1 MPQSA
6 MPARA
11 FAFDGPVPLV
21 ARFDAGRA
29 TSDGGLPWVAEADR
43 QLGVCAALAACVPE
57 WRGPRVRHRRA
68 DLVRQRVL
76 QIACGYPDQND
87 ADALRADP
95 LLKHACGRL
104 PESGPD
110 LASQPTLSRL
120 ENAVDRHAVERLAGA
135 LVDLYVRARGRGGAP
150 GRVVLDVD
158 GTDDPAH
165 GQQEGV
171 GYHGY
176 YRQYMYFPLLV
187 FDGETDHLIAAVLR
201 PGRVGG
207 ARFVVLVVRRLVA
220 RLRAAW
226 PGVAIE
232 VRADCGCASPRLYEW
247 CERNGVAYTL
257 GLATNPVLARAA
269 APQLAEAQQR
279 SAAQNGAKVRLVGE
293 TAYQAESWSRARRVV
308 FKTEVLAKGP
318 NTRFVLTTRADDAP
332 AAVYDRYIARG
343 EPENWVKDV
352 KNALQ
357 ADRLSDHRFWAN
369 AFRLLL
375 HAAAYWLLDTVRRW
389 LRRRGAARL
398 QLDTLRLRLVK
409 VGGVVHEFADRVR
422 VHLAS
427 HHPGEPLWH
436 LLDSRPNPLV
446 NNPG

>member
-6 MPARA
+6 TLHRS
-11 FAFDGPVPLV
+11 FAFTGPRTLV

-29 TSDGGLPWVAEADR
+29 TSDGGLPWVAEAER

-57 WRGPRVRHRRA
+57 WRGGRVRHSRE

-76 QIACGYPDQND
+76 QIACGYPDQDD
-87 ADALRADP
+87 ADTLRGDP

-120 ENAVDRHAVERLAGA
+120 ENAVDRRAVEALAAA
-135 LVDLYVRARGRGGAP
+135 LVELYVRARGRGGAP
-150 GRVVLDVD
+150 TRILLDVD

-187 FDGETDHLIAAVLR
+187 FDGETDHLVAAVLR

-207 ARFVVLVVRRLVA
+207 ARFVVLVLRRIVA

-226 PGVAIE
+226 PGVAVE
-232 VRADCGCASPRLYEW
+232 VRADCGCASPRLYAW
-247 CERNGVAYTL
+247 CEANGVDYLL

-269 APQLAEAQQR
+269 APQLAQAQAQ
-279 SAAQNGAKVRLVGE
+279 SAAQGGAKVRLVGE
-293 TAYQAESWSRARRVV
+293 TSYAAETWPHARRVV
-308 FKTEVLAKGP
+308 FKTEVLQKGP
-318 NTRFVLTTRADDAP
+318 NTRFVLTTRTDPP
-332 AAVYDRYIARG
+332 AAVYDRYVARG

-357 ADRLSDHRFWAN
+357 ADRLSDHAFWAN

-389 LRRRGAARL
+389 LIRRGAARL

-409 VGGVVHEFADRVR
+409 IGGLVHELADRVQL
-422 VHLAS
+422 HLAS
-427 HHPGEPLWH
+427 HHPGEALWL
-436 LLDSRPNPLV
+436 LLDARPKLPV